1 MSKHTL
7 ILTSAAL
14 AVFTLA
20 ACGGDPDSPGIEYFP
35 DMYRSPAVEA
45 YVDYGQDPYYF
56 EDSVVV
62 GQRMTQSARKPVPG
76 TIAFAADQSKAAYNF
91 PYPYPNTTE
100 GYEAAAANLCPLPMT
115 QENVDKGKVI
125 YDKMCKHCHGEK
137 GAGDGPVVNNG
148 NYPPPGAYN
157 GPLKSLPEGKIFHSL
172 MYGKN
177 LAMGSHAGQL
187 NKEERWLVTRY
198 VQYLQND
205 SKLTVGA
212 APAVADSATTAVNSS
227 RIENTPAN

>member
-7 ILTSAAL
+7 ILSSAAL
-14 AVFTLA
+14 TVFALA
-20 ACGGDPDSPGIEYFP
+20 SCGGDPDSPGIEYFP

-76 TIAFAADQSKAAYNF
+76 TIAFADDQSDAALNF
-91 PYPYPNTTE
+91 PYPYPNTPE
-100 GYEAAAANLCPLPMT
+100 GYEASTANICPLPMT
-115 QENVDKGKVI
+115 QENVDKGKAI
-125 YDKMCKHCHGEK
+125 YDKMCKHCHGDK

-148 NYPPPGAYN
+148 GHPGPTAYN
-157 GPLKSLPEGKIFHSL
+157 GPLKGLPEGKIFHSITF
-172 MYGKN
+172 GKGM
-177 LAMGSHAGQL
+177 MGSHAGQL
-187 NKEERWLVTRY
+187 DKEERWLVTRY

-205 SKLTVGA
+205 GKLTA
-212 APAVADSATTAVNSS
+212 APVPAAADSTTAST
-227 RIENTPAN
+227 TPAN

>member
-7 ILTSAAL
+7 ILSSAAL
-14 AVFTLA
+14 AVFSLA
-20 ACGGDPDSPGIEYFP
+20 SCGGDPDSPGIEYFP
-35 DMYRSPAVEA
+35 DMYRSPSVEA

-62 GQRMTQSARKPVPG
+62 AQRHTQSARKPVPG
-76 TIAFAADQSKAAYNF
+76 TIAFADDQSKAAYNF

-100 GYEAAAANLCPLPMT
+100 GYEAAAANICPLPMT

-137 GAGDGPVVNNG
+137 GAGDGAVVNNG

-157 GPLKSLPEGKIFHSL
+157 GPLKTLPEGKIFHTL

-177 LAMGSHAGQL
+177 VAMGSHAGQL

-205 SKLTVGA
+205 GKLTA
-212 APAVADSATTAVNSS
+212 APAPAAADSAVAAT
-227 RIENTPAN
+227 TPAN